1 MTRILDTVG
10 YWLSCQTLKIEVDER
25 VRGIQGGGM
34 RKLRR
39 FLLGPKGQTHCYHVV
54 SRFAGR
60 HIVFGESEREFFRT
74 LLRRQ
79 LRFSGLRTLARCCL
93 GNHFH
98 LLLHNV
104 SDTK

>member
-1 MTRILDTVG
+1 
-10 YWLSCQTLKIEVDER
+10 
-25 VRGIQGGGM
+25 M

-39 FLLGPKGQTHCYHVV
+39 FLLGPKGQTHCYHAV

-79 LRFSGLRTLARCCL
+79 LRRQLRFSGLRTLAWCCL

-98 LLLHNV
+98 LLLHNIV
-104 SDTK
+104 CQTLNKKVDGRARPGPG

>member
-1 MTRILDTVG
+1 
-10 YWLSCQTLKIEVDER
+10 
-25 VRGIQGGGM
+25 M

-54 SRFAGR
+54 SPFAGR

-79 LRFSGLRTLARCCL
+79 LRFSGLRTLAWCCL

-98 LLLHNV
+98 LLLEV
-104 SDTK
+104 PDKERALAGWTQEDFLQRLQLLADEPYTRKLLAEV

>member
-1 MTRILDTVG
+1 
-10 YWLSCQTLKIEVDER
+10 
-25 VRGIQGGGM
+25 M

-39 FLLGPKGQTHCYHVV
+39 FLPGPKGQTHCYHVV
-54 SRFAGR
+54 SRFAGP

-79 LRFSGLRTLARCCL
+79 LRFSGLRTLAWCCL

-98 LLLHNV
+98 LLLEVPDKERAIDIMCQTQNKKI
-104 SDTK
+104 DERARPDPG